1 MLVYITYLI
10 YISTINTK
18 HLRTFFLLFQD
29 VKESFKM
36 IQVTEITLKTLKKIE
51 LKKNFIG
58 NFLCK
63 NLNTN
68 SKLLK
73 TQRCAQQQHVTPSCC
88 HRGRTDNGQK
98 ARYADKEAST
108 YLHVSQCA
116 YVCRPVVSVTFRT
129 DYCQKCLC
137 PDSYLLPTLGPYSK
151 DNQRYSSCL
160 HLICP

>member
-1 MLVYITYLI
+1 MLIYITYLI

-36 IQVTEITLKTLKKIE
+36 IQVTEITLKTLKEIE
-51 LKKNFIG
+51 FLKKIFIG

-98 ARYADKEAST
+98 ARCKQIKKPAHT
-108 YLHVSQCA
+108 YM
-116 YVCRPVVSVTFRT
+116 
-129 DYCQKCLC
+129 
-137 PDSYLLPTLGPYSK
+137 YLNVHMFVAQWFL
-151 DNQRYSSCL
+151 L
-160 HLICP
+160 HLEQIIAKSVSALLVISFPLWAPILRIIRDTPLVCT